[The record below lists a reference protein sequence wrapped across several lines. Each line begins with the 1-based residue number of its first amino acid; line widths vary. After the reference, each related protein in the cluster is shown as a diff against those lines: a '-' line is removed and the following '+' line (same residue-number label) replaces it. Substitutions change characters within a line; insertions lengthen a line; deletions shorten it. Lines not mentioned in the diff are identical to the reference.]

1 MLNFMPSRRLF
12 LKHSG
17 ILLTAALLT
26 GKFANVLAERLA
38 THFAADDFVALYSQL
53 IDQRT
58 VIDSDKLNLIL
69 PEIAEDGAVVPVSI
83 ASELDDIEKLYL
95 FADKNPTPLLAEFE
109 LTPLIAPFLSARIKL
124 AESCNVI
131 LLAEHGGELL
141 RTSRWVNVMRGGCG
155 TG

>member
-1 MLNFMPSRRLF
+1 MPSTRRLF

-17 ILLTAALLT
+17 IFLVGALLA
-26 GKFANVLAERLA
+26 GKSASAVAERLA
-38 THFAADDFVALYSQL
+38 KHFANDDFITLYAKF

-58 VIDSDKLNLIL
+58 VIDSDKLNLML

-83 ASELDDIEKLYL
+83 ASELDGIEKLYL

-109 LTPLIAPFLSARIKL
+109 LTRLIAPFLTARIKL

-131 LLAEHGGELL
+131 LLAEHNGELL

>member
-1 MLNFMPSRRLF
+1 MPSTRRLF

-17 ILLTAALLT
+17 ILLAGAWLT
-26 GKFANVLAERLA
+26 GKSASAVAERLA
-38 THFAADDFVALYSQL
+38 KHFAAEDFGTLYAQF

-83 ASELDDIEKLYL
+83 ASELDGIEKLYL

-109 LTPLIAPFLSARIKL
+109 LTPLIATFLTARIKL
-124 AESCNVI
+124 AESCSVI
-131 LLAEHGGELL
+131 LLAEHNGELL

>member
-1 MLNFMPSRRLF
+1 MPSTRRLF

-17 ILLTAALLT
+17 ILLAGALLA
-26 GKFANVLAERLA
+26 GKPASAVAERLA
-38 THFAADDFVALYSQL
+38 KYFAAEDFATLYAQF

-83 ASELDDIEKLYL
+83 ASKLDGIEKLYL

-109 LTPLIAPFLSARIKL
+109 LTPLIAPFLTARIKL

-131 LLAEHGGELL
+131 LLAEHNGELL